1 VSGGAGA
8 ELQADATRL
17 AATIYF
23 DAWRD
28 RDFGL
33 LRTVLAEDV
42 QFSGVLGGATGIDE
56 CIAGLE
62 GMAGSVMDT
71 LRLTR
76 RIVEG
81 SDAMTWFD
89 LIARNGAIVPT
100 VNWSHVEDGLITRI
114 RVVFDPRPLL

>member
-1 VSGGAGA
+1 MSDESVDV
-8 ELQADATRL
+8 LRDDTRR

-23 DAWRD
+23 DAWRE

-42 QFSGVLGGATGIDE
+42 QFSGVFGDADGVED

-62 GMAGSVMDT
+62 GMADSVMET

-81 SDAMTWFD
+81 PDAMTWFD
-89 LIARNGAIVPT
+89 LVARNGAIVPT

>member
-1 VSGGAGA
+1 MS
-8 ELQADATRL
+8 DASVDVLRDDTRR

-23 DAWRD
+23 DAWRE

-42 QFSGVLGGATGIDE
+42 QFSGVFGDADGVED

-62 GMAGSVMDT
+62 GMADSVMET

-76 RIVEG
+76 RIVKG
-81 SDAMTWFD
+81 PDAMTWFD
-89 LIARNGAIVPT
+89 LVARNGAIVPT

>member
-1 VSGGAGA
+1 MS
-8 ELQADATRL
+8 DASVDALRDDTRR

-23 DAWRD
+23 DAWRE

-42 QFSGVLGGATGIDE
+42 QFSGVFGDADGVED

-62 GMAGSVMDT
+62 GMADSVMET

-81 SDAMTWFD
+81 PDAMTWFD
-89 LIARNGAIVPT
+89 LVARNGAIVPT

>member
-1 VSGGAGA
+1 MS
-8 ELQADATRL
+8 DASVDVLRDDTRR

-23 DAWRD
+23 DAWRE

-42 QFSGVLGGATGIDE
+42 QFSGVFGDADGVED

-62 GMAGSVMDT
+62 GMADSVMET

-81 SDAMTWFD
+81 PDAMSWFD
-89 LIARNGAIVPT
+89 LVARNGAIVPT

>member
-1 VSGGAGA
+1 MS
-8 ELQADATRL
+8 DASVEALRDDTRR

-23 DAWRD
+23 DAWRE

-42 QFSGVLGGATGIDE
+42 QFSGVFGDADGVEE

-62 GMAGSVMDT
+62 GMADSVMET

-81 SDAMTWFD
+81 PDALTWFD
-89 LIARNGAIVPT
+89 LVARNGAIVPT

>member
-1 VSGGAGA
+1 VS
-8 ELQADATRL
+8 DASVDVLRDDTRR

-23 DAWRD
+23 DAWRE

-42 QFSGVLGGATGIDE
+42 QFSGVFGDADGVED

-62 GMAGSVMDT
+62 GMADSVMET

-81 SDAMTWFD
+81 PDAMSWFD
-89 LIARNGAIVPT
+89 LVARNGAIVPT

>member
-1 VSGGAGA
+1 VS
-8 ELQADATRL
+8 DASVDVLRDDTRR

-23 DAWRD
+23 DAWRE

-42 QFSGVLGGATGIDE
+42 QFSGVFGDADGVED

-62 GMAGSVMDT
+62 GMADSVMET

-81 SDAMTWFD
+81 PDAMTWFD
-89 LIARNGAIVPT
+89 LVARNGAIVPT

>member
-1 VSGGAGA
+1 MTS
-8 ELQADATRL
+8 QQDATRR

-42 QFSGVLGGATGIDE
+42 QFSGVFGDAAGVDE

-71 LRLTR
+71 LRLTWR
-76 RIVEG
+76 VVEG
-81 SDAMTWFD
+81 NDAMTWFD
-89 LIARNGAIVPT
+89 LVARDGAIVPT
-100 VNWSHVEDGLITRI
+100 VNWSHVEEGLITSI

>member
-1 VSGGAGA
+1 MSGGAGA
-8 ELQADATRL
+8 ELQDATRR

-42 QFSGVLGGATGIDE
+42 QFSGVFGVAAGIDE
-56 CIAGLE
+56 CVAGLE

-71 LRLTR
+71 LRLTH

-100 VNWSHVEDGLITRI
+100 VNWSHVEEGLITRI

>member
-1 VSGGAGA
+1 MS
-8 ELQADATRL
+8 DASVEALRDDTRR

-23 DAWRD
+23 DAWRE

-42 QFSGVLGGATGIDE
+42 QFSGVFGDADGVED

-62 GMAGSVMDT
+62 GMADSVMET

-81 SDAMTWFD
+81 PDAMTWFD
-89 LIARNGAIVPT
+89 LVARNGAIVPT